1 MVGPHQAYHSKLG
14 GLLGCHT
21 DSTKVWQMRPVEQL
35 AVWRIQLLRQAS
47 NFCAD
52 SRELMSCKIRDSK
65 QEQHGVSQ
73 VIHAW
78 SLDRVAG
85 LDHCTC
91 HKHLSLLPIYWLVL
105 LS

>member
-1 MVGPHQAYHSKLG
+1 
-14 GLLGCHT
+14 
-21 DSTKVWQMRPVEQL
+21 MRPVEQL

-73 VIHAW
+73 LIHAW

-85 LDHCTC
+85 LDHCTY
-91 HKHLSLLPIYWLVL
+91 LPHTFEHISYILP
-105 LS
+105 SFKYQIFFAIENHCC